1 MFSKS
6 RKSSPLKAVAVL
18 EPPKVHSKQGATLS
32 ADVQINGDVTN
43 GSPIYI
49 EGEVRGDIRT
59 PYLTVG
65 TEAQVTGTIESEV
78 AKIDGTVTGQINA
91 QTVALSKTGRVVG
104 DIVHEV
110 LSIEAGAYVE
120 VNLRRRQKSDT
131 ARRPHLPWR
140 RAVSRPPP
148 SALAEAGE
156 DDLQGLGS
164 ELDRQ
169 DHDGDP

>member
-6 RKSSPLKAVAVL
+6 RKSSPFKAVAVL
-18 EPPKVHSKQGATLS
+18 EPPKAHGKQGVPSTLS
-32 ADVQINGDVTN
+32 ADVQINGDVTS

-49 EGEVRGDIRT
+49 EGAVRGDIRT
-59 PYLTVG
+59 PHLTVG

-91 QTVALSKTGRVVG
+91 QTVALSKTARVVG

-131 ARRPHLPWR
+131 PRLPST
-140 RAVSRPPP
+140 AP
-148 SALAEAGE
+148 
-156 DDLQGLGS
+156 
-164 ELDRQ
+164 
-169 DHDGDP
+169 